1 MDRLRETLNPE
12 EEEFSILG
20 PTRYKTTWNRCALPC
35 AECGAV
41 YYVDENTRRNA
52 MASFEADHSE
62 IAFICAECQ
71 ERFREGF
78 DQ

>member
-20 PTRYKTTWNRCALPC
+20 PTRHKTTWNRYALPC

-41 YYVDENTRRNA
+41 YYVDETTRRKA
-52 MASFEADHSE
+52 TASLEGDRSE
-62 IAFICAECQ
+62 ITFTCRECQ

-78 DQ
+78 NH